1 MPLCE
6 ECKHCKQCK
15 QCSSVQAVYAA
26 VLPPS
31 LVVFFCV
38 DLIFQLYQVIKL
50 LEAIED
56 NKTIRDN
63 SEETM
68 DLVVQMPNK
77 D

>member
-1 MPLCE
+1 M
-6 ECKHCKQCK
+6 
-15 QCSSVQAVYAA
+15 
-26 VLPPS
+26 S
-31 LVVFFCV
+31 LKPWETFLLLRLVRT
-38 DLIFQLYQVIKL
+38 LKGSQVIKL

>member
-6 ECKHCKQCK
+6 QFKHCKQCT
-15 QCSSVQAVYAA
+15 SSLCGSANSISDGIFY
-26 VLPPS
+26 
-31 LVVFFCV
+31 V
-38 DLIFQLYQVIKL
+38 DHIFQLYQVIKL

-56 NKTIRDN
+56 NTTIRDN

>member
-1 MPLCE
+1 VLSWHTC
-6 ECKHCKQCK
+6 HCVGSVSIVVVYKQFMR
-15 QCSSVQAVYAA
+15 QCY
-26 VLPPS
+26 LHICI
-31 LVVFFCV
+31 FCV

>member
-1 MPLCE
+1 M
-6 ECKHCKQCK
+6 HCF
-15 QCSSVQAVYAA
+15 QAVLIVDSA

-31 LVVFFCV
+31 LMIFFCV
-38 DLIFQLYQVIKL
+38 DLLFQLYQVIKL

>member
-1 MPLCE
+1 MLISNFYFFYNYLFYMDLYI
-6 ECKHCKQCK
+6 HCKE
-15 QCSSVQAVYAA
+15 
-26 VLPPS
+26 LIF
-31 LVVFFCV
+31 LLCV

>member
-1 MPLCE
+1 MMGVSH
-6 ECKHCKQCK
+6 KHRHQI
-15 QCSSVQAVYAA
+15 QAM
-26 VLPPS
+26 S
-31 LVVFFCV
+31 LKPWETFLLLRLVRT
-38 DLIFQLYQVIKL
+38 LKGSQVIKL